1 MVASGKFFLERWY
14 DKNAR
19 MEVIDVYDSEGRQVY
34 EDYVKLVDLDHVLNM
49 VRTKFDITRE
59 KRLDQ

>member
-1 MVASGKFFLERWY
+1 MVASDKFFLERWY

-19 MEVIDVYDSEGRQVY
+19 REVVSVYDSEGRQVY
-34 EDYVKLVDLDHVLNM
+34 EDYVKLMDLDHVLNM
-49 VRTKFDITRE
+49 VRTKYDIVKE